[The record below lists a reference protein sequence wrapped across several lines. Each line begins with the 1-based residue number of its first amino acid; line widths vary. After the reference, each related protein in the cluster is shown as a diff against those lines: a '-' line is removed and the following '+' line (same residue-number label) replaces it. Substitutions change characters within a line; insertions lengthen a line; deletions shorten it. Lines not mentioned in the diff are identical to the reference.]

1 MESTQS
7 SPPLSFFA
15 GVVSQKLIRPLQ
27 DPEDKFV
34 TWHNGSRSRLAN
46 YEFNTKTRDHMYC
59 PKCGT
64 SMGIDFRDV
73 WREKEGKSYYGI
85 NVGLPPPSFSLLRD

>member
-1 MESTQS
+1 
-7 SPPLSFFA
+7 
-15 GVVSQKLIRPLQ
+15 
-27 DPEDKFV
+27 
-34 TWHNGSRSRLAN
+34 
-46 YEFNTKTRDHMYC
+46 MYC